1 MHVLAHVARRLHKVK
16 QYERAEAVRRHRH
29 IVASQA
35 LALTVGAALL
45 AGCSS
50 PSATVVEA
58 QSSRWPEAQQT
69 QAIPQSEIAPL
80 PQAEVEVGVAA
91 EPIEEAEA
99 LPVEGLCE
107 SLARPALETYLSDM
121 QEDPWR
127 VAMEEHVAP
136 DAVDLT
142 RRPITD
148 EVEWLSQ
155 MPGDTA
161 NQVWCE
167 ATTTHNM
174 WLIGIS
180 TINGKPKIDTL
191 QPGAASSAFG
201 G

>member
-29 IVASQA
+29 IFASHV

-58 QSSRWPEAQQT
+58 QSSRWPEAQQQ
-69 QAIPQSEIAPL
+69 QAIPQSEMAPL

-99 LPVEGLCE
+99 LPVEGVCE
-107 SLARPALETYLSDM
+107 SLGRPALETYLSDM
-121 QEDPWR
+121 QEDAWL
-127 VAMEEHVAP
+127 VVMEEFVAP

-148 EVEWLSQ
+148 NVEWLSQ

-161 NQVWCE
+161 EQVWCE
-167 ATTTHNM
+167 ATTTHNI
-174 WLIGIS
+174 WLIGI
-180 TINGKPKIDTL
+180 TIIDGQPMIDTL
-191 QPGAASSAFG
+191 QPSDTAQAF
-201 G
+201 